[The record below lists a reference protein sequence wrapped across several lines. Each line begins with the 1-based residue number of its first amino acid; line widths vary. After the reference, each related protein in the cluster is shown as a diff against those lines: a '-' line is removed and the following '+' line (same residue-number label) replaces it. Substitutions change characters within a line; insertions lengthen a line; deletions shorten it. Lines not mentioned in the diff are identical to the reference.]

1 MCLCTSAPP
10 HASRLAGPCNILSYF
25 IILYSIVKLYMVGIK
40 SPDNSQRTFDMLHF
54 S

>member
-25 IILYSIVKLYMVGIK
+25 IILYSIFKLYMVGIK